1 LVHKP
6 FNLQR
11 AANVNGVARIEDN
24 LKLQGNTIM
33 NPTCRRQTLTL
44 SPRPLHLL
52 ALAALATLSAG
63 NAMAQDSSYYYFGLG
78 GGQTR
83 GDVEERGLT
92 NRVSTPPPGGYTNY
106 SLATDRR
113 DAGYKVFLGY
123 QLNRYV
129 GFELGYFNLG
139 KQGTQVTTTPAGTMT
154 AELRAQGANLDVVG
168 TLPLTTNLS
177 ALGRVG
183 TAYTRTRA
191 QFSGTGAVVVTNPN
205 PSDRRADMKVGVG
218 LQYAFSPGFM
228 MRAEGERYR
237 ISDATGGRS
246 RANLYS
252 VSLVFPFGRAP
263 APAPKVAYMPPPPP
277 APAPVVMAEAP
288 SPAPARV
295 MVAPVPAPAPAAPV
309 KRRVTYSAESLF
321 GFDKATIRPEG
332 MTALD
337 GFAAELAGASFDSI
351 TVEGHTDRI
360 GSTAYNQKLSME
372 RAEAVKAYLVSAGRV
387 DAGKVNA
394 VGMGEGTPA
403 TNAADCK
410 GNTKTAALVTCLQP
424 DRRVEIE
431 VTGTR

>member
-1 LVHKP
+1 
-6 FNLQR
+6 
-11 AANVNGVARIEDN
+11 
-24 LKLQGNTIM
+24 M
-33 NPTCRRQTLTL
+33 
-44 SPRPLHLL
+44 
-52 ALAALATLSAG
+52 
-63 NAMAQDSSYYYFGLG
+63 
-78 GGQTR
+78 
-83 GDVEERGLT
+83 
-92 NRVSTPPPGGYTNY
+92 
-106 SLATDRR
+106 
-113 DAGYKVFLGY
+113 DAEV
-123 QLNRYV
+123 
-129 GFELGYFNLG
+129 
-139 KQGTQVTTTPAGTMT
+139 
-154 AELRAQGANLDVVG
+154 RAQGANLDIVG

-191 QFSGTGAVVVTNPN
+191 QFGGSGAVVVTNPN

-237 ISDATGGRS
+237 ISDATGGRGTV
-246 RANLYS
+246 NLYS
-252 VSLVFPFGRAP
+252 VSLVFPFGRAS
-263 APAPKVAYMPPPPP
+263 APAPKVAYMPPSPPP
-277 APAPVVMAEAP
+277 APAPMVMAEAP
-288 SPAPARV
+288 PP
-295 MVAPVPAPAPAAPV
+295 APVPVVVAVPAAAPAAQV

-332 MTALD
+332 KSALD

-387 DAGKVNA
+387 DAGKVKA

-403 TNAADCK
+403 TKVADCK

>member
-1 LVHKP
+1 M
-6 FNLQR
+6 
-11 AANVNGVARIEDN
+11 N
-24 LKLQGNTIM
+24 LKLHRHT
-33 NPTCRRQTLTL
+33 PTPP
-44 SPRPLHLL
+44 SRPLHLL
-52 ALAALATLSAG
+52 ALAALTLLGSGHAL
-63 NAMAQDSSYYYFGLG
+63 AQSDSYTYFGLG

-83 GDVEERGLT
+83 GDLEERGIT

-139 KQGTQVTTTPAGTMT
+139 KQGSQVTTTPPGTLT
-154 AELRAQGANLDVVG
+154 AEVRAQGANLDVVG

-183 TAYTRTRA
+183 SAYTRSRA

-218 LQYAFSPGFM
+218 LQYAFTPGFM

-237 ISDATGGRS
+237 ISDATGGRG
-246 RANLYS
+246 RVNLYS
-252 VSLVFPFGRAP
+252 VSLLFPFGRAP
-263 APAPKVAYMPPPPP
+263 AAAPKTATMPPAPPPAPEPVVMAQAPAP
-277 APAPVVMAEAP
+277 APAPVMVLPM
-288 SPAPARV
+288 PAA
-295 MVAPVPAPAPAAPV
+295 APAAPV

-332 MTALD
+332 KIALD
-337 GFAAELAGASFDSI
+337 GFATELAGTDFESI

-387 DAGKVNA
+387 AADKVKA

-403 TNAADCK
+403 TKAEDCK
-410 GNTKTAALVTCLQP
+410 GNAKTAALVSCLQP

-431 VTGTR
+431 VAGTR

>member
-1 LVHKP
+1 
-6 FNLQR
+6 
-11 AANVNGVARIEDN
+11 
-24 LKLQGNTIM
+24 M
-33 NPTCRRQTLTL
+33 
-44 SPRPLHLL
+44 
-52 ALAALATLSAG
+52 
-63 NAMAQDSSYYYFGLG
+63 
-78 GGQTR
+78 
-83 GDVEERGLT
+83 
-92 NRVSTPPPGGYTNY
+92 
-106 SLATDRR
+106 
-113 DAGYKVFLGY
+113 GY

-139 KQGTQVTTTPAGTMT
+139 KQGTQVTTTPPGTMT
-154 AELRAQGANLDVVG
+154 AEVRAQGANLDIVG

-183 TAYTRTRA
+183 AAYTRTRA
-191 QFSGTGAVVVTNPN
+191 QFGGSGAVVVTNPN
-205 PSDRRADMKVGVG
+205 PSDRRSDMKVGVG

-237 ISDATGGRS
+237 ISDATGGRGTV
-246 RANLYS
+246 NLYS

-263 APAPKVAYMPPPPP
+263 APAPKVAYLPPPPP
-277 APAPVVMAEAP
+277 APAPMVKAEAP
-288 SPAPARV
+288 PPAPASAV
-295 MVAPVPAPAPAAPV
+295 VAPMPAPAPAAAV

-332 MTALD
+332 KTALD
-337 GFAAELAGASFDSI
+337 GFAAELAGASFDSV

-360 GSTAYNQKLSME
+360 GSSAYNQKLSME

-387 DAGKVNA
+387 DAGKVKA

-403 TNAADCK
+403 TKAADCK

>member
-1 LVHKP
+1 M
-6 FNLQR
+6 
-11 AANVNGVARIEDN
+11 
-24 LKLQGNTIM
+24 KLM
-33 NPTCRRQTLTL
+33 HLAPHRHPPTR
-44 SPRPLHLL
+44 PAGPLHLL
-52 ALAALATLSAG
+52 ALAALALLGSG
-63 NAMAQDSSYYYFGLG
+63 NALAQSDSYTYFGVG

-83 GDVEERGLT
+83 GDLEERGIT

-139 KQGTQVTTTPAGTMT
+139 KQGTQVTTTPLGTMT
-154 AELRAQGANLDVVG
+154 AEVRAQGANLDIVG

-183 TAYTRTRA
+183 SAYTRTRA
-191 QFSGTGAVVVTNPN
+191 QFGGSGAVVVTNPSR
-205 PSDRRADMKVGVG
+205 SDRRADMKVGVG

-237 ISDATGGRS
+237 VSDATGGRGTV
-246 RANLYS
+246 NLYS

-263 APAPKVAYMPPPPP
+263 AAAPKVAYMPSAPPP
-277 APAPVVMAEAP
+277 APEPVVMAQA
-288 SPAPARV
+288 PAPAPAPV

-332 MTALD
+332 KIALD
-337 GFAAELAGASFDSI
+337 GFATELAGASFESI

-387 DAGKVNA
+387 DAGKVKT

-403 TNAADCK
+403 TKMEDCK
-410 GNTKTAALVTCLQP
+410 GNAKTAALISCLQP

>member
-1 LVHKP
+1 
-6 FNLQR
+6 
-11 AANVNGVARIEDN
+11 
-24 LKLQGNTIM
+24 M
-33 NPTCRRQTLTL
+33 
-44 SPRPLHLL
+44 
-52 ALAALATLSAG
+52 ALAALAVLGSG
-63 NAMAQDSSYYYFGLG
+63 NALAQSDSYYYFGLG

-83 GDVEERGLT
+83 GDLEERGIT

-139 KQGTQVTTTPAGTMT
+139 KQGSQVTTTPAGTLT
-154 AELRAQGANLDVVG
+154 AEVRAQGANLDVVG

-183 TAYTRTRA
+183 SAYTRTRS
-191 QFSGTGAVVVTNPN
+191 QFRGTGAVVVNNPN

-218 LQYAFSPGFM
+218 LQYAFTPGFM
-228 MRAEGERYR
+228 MRVEGERYR
-237 ISDATGGRS
+237 VSDATGGRG
-246 RANLYS
+246 RVNLYS
-252 VSLVFPFGRAP
+252 ASLVFPFGRAP
-263 APAPKVAYMPPPPP
+263 APAPKVAYMPPAPPP
-277 APAPVVMAEAP
+277 APEPVVIAQA
-288 SPAPARV
+288 PAPAPAPEPV
-295 MVAPVPAPAPAAPV
+295 MVAPVPVAAPAAPV
-309 KRRVTYSAESLF
+309 KRRVSYSAESLF

-332 MTALD
+332 KTALD
-337 GFAAELAGASFDSI
+337 GFATELAGTSFESI

-360 GSTAYNQKLSME
+360 GSTAYNQKLSMD

-387 DAGKVNA
+387 EPGKVNA
-394 VGMGEGTPA
+394 VGLGEGAPA
-403 TNAADCK
+403 TKADDCK
-410 GNTKTAALVTCLQP
+410 GNAKTTALISCLQP